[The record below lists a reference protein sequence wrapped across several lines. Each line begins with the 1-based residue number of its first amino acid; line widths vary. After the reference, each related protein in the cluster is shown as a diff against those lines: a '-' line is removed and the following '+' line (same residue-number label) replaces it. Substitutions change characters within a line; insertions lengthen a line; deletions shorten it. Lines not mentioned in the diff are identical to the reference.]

1 MRKFDKIFL
10 GILIGAVS
18 PILFFL
24 LGWWISIPFVPENK
38 IYIYAL
44 AGLSIG
50 ITLDL
55 IFLKKWI
62 QIGYRLNKF
71 IQILI
76 YLFYTICVFG
86 FFMGVP
92 IFNILNGII
101 AGIYTGRKVMYEKL
115 EKEKGLKRIRKASI
129 FTTIIIL
136 FVSVFSAC
144 IALIDPSTGSNLKRM
159 FNLNFEVT
167 KEMICGVIFFGD
179 LGLVLVQYWVTKI
192 TGLLIL
198 KHGKYFA

>member
-92 IFNILNGII
+92 IFNILNGIT

-167 KEMICGVIFFGD
+167 KEMICGIIFFGG